1 MEAEGYQRILAS
13 VLNQSGMSSI
23 PVSAGVIDLDTDIP
37 PEQPAPTPI
46 VPQGKHTVFNS
57 DGEEEEKE
65 KEKEKEEEKEE
76 KEENVVTTVPVASA
90 EATEGG
96 MGSLFEES
104 SAKSFSLFNFL
115 SSAKDDLTPDKKAEE
130 ETGVDMVDE
139 EGAGRDEEVGGI
151 SEGKEE
157 IAGEK

>member
-1 MEAEGYQRILAS
+1 M
-13 VLNQSGMSSI
+13 
-23 PVSAGVIDLDTDIP
+23 PVSTGVIDLDTDIP
-37 PEQPAPTPI
+37 PERPAPTPI

-57 DGEEEEKE
+57 DGEEVME
-65 KEKEKEEEKEE
+65 EEEKEE
-76 KEENVVTTVPVASA
+76 KEKKEGTAVPVASA

-115 SSAKDDLTPDKKAEE
+115 SSAKDDLTPDKKEE
-130 ETGVDMVDE
+130 EAGVDMMGE
-139 EGAGRDEEVGGI
+139 EGVDRNEEVGRT
-151 SEGKEE
+151 SEVKEE